1 MLATLALSVT
11 LAATMAFDAEDFGP
25 SRDPSDGYG
34 YGLNTTTAPN
44 VQPAKQLKKG
54 LLAGGWIPFVVLIV
68 VSFLFSI
75 TYVKY
80 YQHKREKEFGS
91 TMITTLAL
99 TTGLL
104 TIALVPVDIY
114 LVSSLKSSSG
124 AFESWASPENI
135 ASIKTIS
142 QDAYFAFYG
151 LSILFSFIFLPLS
164 YFFFE
169 EKDEVEN
176 TGCMKRFTKASMFT
190 VVFLVVLG
198 ILLAIGGFALN
209 AGAAS
214 TTCDDFH
221 PGMNTTE
228 WKKWAA
234 CRAKFTEQALT
245 SNHGMNALFFAVGA
259 LCILGYLFFIFYT
272 AVGMVVLPLNMI
284 RSRGKINSEETEGL
298 NRSKTVNRETSRAIK
313 TKYSGQQRKMTAKDR
328 RKLREVEEDE
338 RVTKKAEAR
347 VADLTGG
354 FCGKAASVCR
364 PFTFL
369 FGILFFLLSIFLA
382 ICLTMTSADKLMQ
395 ISKNVKAPGN
405 DPKTGWNWKTG
416 YSKTTD
422 SLPNPIDMIF
432 TNCSSIFPLDYI
444 IVTLIVYYFVVASMT
459 GVKQLGVRFCHLK
472 MYKIRANR
480 TVPQGLLFLAFILV
494 FIILSLNIILMTLSP
509 QYVSYGNQMY
519 TTGVDSDFA
528 GAEKCVGFADYPV
541 SPTLCNSNAPEFQ
554 VIMSTPKGCS
564 GEGAN
569 KCTGHY
575 QIDLPVSSSFDVKSK
590 SESDWDFTGNCSSWL
605 TEFQKDD
612 VQPCKGHAGSNAT
625 SAFAKIASGDFESCT
640 VIMPCIET
648 RLSALLNAFFF
659 NYWFLGMIYYWAN
672 WGFLAVFYISLVY
685 CTCKKRKSIYQSM
698 INDVQEDL
706 LDSDDDM
713 ADFKPS
719 WA

>member
-1 MLATLALSVT
+1 
-11 LAATMAFDAEDFGP
+11 
-25 SRDPSDGYG
+25 
-34 YGLNTTTAPN
+34 
-44 VQPAKQLKKG
+44 
-54 LLAGGWIPFVVLIV
+54 
-68 VSFLFSI
+68 
-75 TYVKY
+75 
-80 YQHKREKEFGS
+80 
-91 TMITTLAL
+91 
-99 TTGLL
+99 
-104 TIALVPVDIY
+104 
-114 LVSSLKSSSG
+114 
-124 AFESWASPENI
+124 
-135 ASIKTIS
+135 
-142 QDAYFAFYG
+142 
-151 LSILFSFIFLPLS
+151 
-164 YFFFE
+164 
-169 EKDEVEN
+169 
-176 TGCMKRFTKASMFT
+176 
-190 VVFLVVLG
+190 
-198 ILLAIGGFALN
+198 
-209 AGAAS
+209 
-214 TTCDDFH
+214 
-221 PGMNTTE
+221 
-228 WKKWAA
+228 
-234 CRAKFTEQALT
+234 
-245 SNHGMNALFFAVGA
+245 
-259 LCILGYLFFIFYT
+259 
-272 AVGMVVLPLNMI
+272 
-284 RSRGKINSEETEGL
+284 
-298 NRSKTVNRETSRAIK
+298 
-313 TKYSGQQRKMTAKDR
+313 
-328 RKLREVEEDE
+328 
-338 RVTKKAEAR
+338 
-347 VADLTGG
+347 
-354 FCGKAASVCR
+354 
-364 PFTFL
+364 
-369 FGILFFLLSIFLA
+369 
-382 ICLTMTSADKLMQ
+382 MTSADKLMQ

-405 DPKTGWNWKTG
+405 DHKTGWNWKTG

-564 GEGAN
+564 EEGAN

-612 VQPCKGHAGSNAT
+612 VQPCKGPAGSNAT
-625 SAFAKIASGDFESCT
+625 SAFAKIASDGFESCT